1 MIIVTGPQRSGTRLA
16 SHIIARDTKLTYV
29 DEFDYNLD
37 VDVKSVIQS
46 PALLKSVVEL
56 SFMYPTAKFAFMYRN
71 VDDIV
76 ASLERVEWYKD
87 YVTDPTF
94 YRTYVEHCYKYI
106 DLLKKELPKERWFDI
121 HYESLVCD
129 PYFVSDR
136 SDFTTMQCFADKP
149 VGPKL
154 WRNDDYIRS
163 NTG

>member
-1 MIIVTGPQRSGTRLA
+1 M
-16 SHIIARDTKLTYV
+16 
-29 DEFDYNLD
+29 
-37 VDVKSVIQS
+37 
-46 PALLKSVVEL
+46 LKTMVEL
-56 SFMYPTAKFAFMYRN
+56 SFVFPQAKFAFMYRN

-87 YVTDPTF
+87 YVTDQTF
-94 YRTYVEHCYKYI
+94 YKTYVEHCYKYI
-106 DLLKKELPKERWFDI
+106 DLLKRTTRKWWFDI

-163 NTG
+163 NTADFKVFLQAVGSTRPAFTYTCPICNRRLSSTWT